1 MLIHTIL
8 LLFLKTCMKHFEWNE
23 RKNELLKKSR
33 NISFE
38 EIVSAIQNGGLLD
51 RLKHHNPEKY
61 PNQFIFYIKYNNYV
75 YTVPFVEDNN
85 KIFLKTIFPDREK
98 TKFYLGEKR

>member
-1 MLIHTIL
+1 
-8 LLFLKTCMKHFEWNE
+8 MK
-23 RKNELLKKSR
+23 KNELLKNTR

-38 EIVSAIQNGGLLD
+38 EIVYAIQNGGLPD
-51 RLKHHNPEKY
+51 RLKHHNSYKY
-61 PNQFIFYIKYNNYV
+61 PNQYIFYVKYNNYI

-98 TKFYLGEKR
+98 TKFYLGAKR